1 MGTQIHAVLGVKNRT
16 HQYIM
21 QTKPGLQLSCMHF
34 VSPIPICMVA
44 RFLSLLPTPPLSLSK
59 HIQIHV
65 HESRTPHFDFYFTE
79 FDFTLALAELA
90 TDRRVVFTALSL
102 SLSLHSVSQSQIQF
116 EISRTCFYQLG
127 TWVLFGIEH
136 ADDAFRRFEQ
146 GEMESCFSFP
156 FISLVISENLHSG
169 V

>member
-102 SLSLHSVSQSQIQF
+102 SLSLFTLFLSPRF
-116 EISRTCFYQLG
+116 NSRFQ
-127 TWVLFGIEH
+127 EH
-136 ADDAFRRFEQ
+136 AFTSWAHGFCLGLSMRTMRFVDLNKVRWNLV
-146 GEMESCFSFP
+146 SLFP
-156 FISLVISENLHSG
+156 LFLW
-169 V
+169 